1 MVSNKQQRQRCVDN
15 VLAHY
20 PWRKYRYKYGHWSRE
35 QRLWDLLDLFE
46 YKWEK
51 SYEAFQLVDPVSG
64 TPLGVLW
71 PLGLK
76 LAKPGGT
83 LWFAGDPRVAGAC
96 RVTDSP
102 DAKVFYTR
110 SRFITQEEG
119 LARASVMRPGDPPGP
134 EAIRHDERLAQDK
147 TPWIA
152 DIPNRP
158 HRKWRP

>member
-1 MVSNKQQRQRCVDN
+1 MANYEKQYQPCLAN
-15 VLAHY
+15 ILAHY
-20 PWRKYRYKYGHWSRE
+20 PWRQYRYKYGHWRRE

-46 YKWEK
+46 YKWGK
-51 SYEAFQLVDPVSG
+51 LYEAFQLVDPVSG
-64 TPLGVLW
+64 RPLGVLW
-71 PLGLK
+71 PLDIK
-76 LAKPGGT
+76 LPKPAGT
-83 LWFAGDPRVAGAC
+83 VWFAGDPRVAGVC
-96 RVTDSP
+96 RLTDSP
-102 DAKVFYTR
+102 DAKVHYTP
-110 SRFITQEEG
+110 SRLVTKEEE